1 MNKNISIL
9 IGGDFCVTKEY
20 LNNNLFSKSIIEI
33 FSHSDLNIVNLE
45 CPVLTNN
52 RNNIIYKTG
61 PNLSTTTGILK
72 TLKQLNISSV
82 TLANN
87 HILDYEW
94 KGLNTTLDF
103 LSQNDISS
111 VGAGV
116 DLLNASI
123 PLIIEKS
130 GIRIAIVNFCENE
143 WSTATSNSAGA
154 NPFDLINNL
163 NQIKNAKSK
172 ADYVIVIIHGGHE
185 YYNLPSPRMQKQYRF
200 FAENGADMI
209 IGHHPHCISG
219 NEIHNGIPIFYS
231 LGNFLFTLDSKHND
245 WYTGLILQLNIN
257 KNEMDWELLPIRQD
271 KETFSV
277 TLLQGEEKNKVIKRV
292 KEYSKVIVNKTLLL
306 ENWEKLVLKKYKEK
320 IGVFSPINLFGKNRI
335 KGLFRKLKLD
345 NIFERDNHYASM
357 LNNIRCEAHFDLSI
371 EAIKMKLR
379 KTNENSHS

>member
-163 NQIKNAKSK
+163 DQIKNAKSK

-320 IGVFSPINLFGKNRI
+320 IGVFSPINLFGKSRI

>member
-1 MNKNISIL
+1 MNKDISIL
-9 IGGDFCVTKEY
+9 IGGDFCVTKAH
-20 LNNNLFSKSIIEI
+20 LNNNLFSKSIVEI
-33 FSHSDLNIVNLE
+33 FSQSDFNIVNLE
-45 CPVLTNN
+45 CPVLDNKN
-52 RNNIIYKTG
+52 YSQKIKTG
-61 PNLSTTTGILK
+61 PNLKSNSNIMNYI
-72 TLKQLNISSV
+72 KQLNISSV

-94 KGLNTTLDF
+94 KGLKTTLDF

-116 DLLNASI
+116 DLINASI
-123 PLIIEKS
+123 PLIIEKA

-219 NEIHNGIPIFYS
+219 NEIHNGVPIFYS

-245 WYTGLILQLNIN
+245 WYTGLILHLNIN

-277 TLLQGEEKNKVIKRV
+277 TLLQEDEKNKIIKRI
-292 KEYSKVIVNKTLLL
+292 KEYSKIIENNTQLL
-306 ENWEKLVLKKYKEK
+306 ENWEKFVLKKYKEK
-320 IGVFSPINLFGKNRI
+320 IDVFSPINFFGKSRI
-335 KGLFRKLKLD
+335 KGLFRKLKLE
-345 NIFERDNHYASM
+345 NIFARDTHYASM
-357 LNNIRCEAHFDLSI
+357 LNNIRCEAHYDLSI
-371 EAIKMKLR
+371 EAIKMKL
-379 KTNENSHS
+379 KGN